1 LVASGVHE
9 GCCLRDATK
18 PDPMRVKRNVSAIIN
33 FQKFRE
39 EKIEAW
45 ATHGQR
51 LVRSRVGPGCR
62 TAASI
67 VESRGCFS
75 SSRGQVPGPGLI
87 VSCAKVCLPAALQTE
102 LQHIKA
108 QLEAERRDLEAQLQ
122 RER

>member
-1 LVASGVHE
+1 VLTTFRCSNKLLVASGVHE

-51 LVRSRVGPGCR
+51 LVRSWVGPGHR
-62 TAASI
+62 TAAST
-67 VESRGCFS
+67 VGSHGSFS
-75 SSRGQVPGPGLI
+75 LMRSDP
-87 VSCAKVCLPAALQTE
+87 
-102 LQHIKA
+102 
-108 QLEAERRDLEAQLQ
+108 
-122 RER
+122 